1 MQRTFSDQEV
11 MDILQSTQS
20 ITTLARFYQVGYH
33 VIYNIK
39 TGRTYQ
45 HLTSADG
52 TKRLRNTDSETSL
65 DLVRAN
71 YSLSAIAEF
80 TGLSARAIG
89 RLWLRETGMTI
100 REYRRLHQVRY
111 GDKISG

>member
-11 MDILQSTQS
+11 LDILNSEQS
-20 ITTLARFYQVGYH
+20 INALARFYQVGYH

-45 HLTSADG
+45 HLTALDSVKA
-52 TKRLRNTDSETSL
+52 LRNTDSETIL

-100 REYRRLHQVRY
+100 REYRKKHQVKY
-111 GDKISG
+111 GERI